1 LLWWAVGR
9 FGIEGAAIAW
19 TARVTVDTLAILF
32 LTRSLDGDGAIVGRV
47 LWPMAVALG
56 WMLVGASTRGT
67 MASGAFLAVT
77 YVGLVPVAWRF
88 LLRAD
93 ERALLLRSFRA

>member
-1 LLWWAVGR
+1 
-9 FGIEGAAIAW
+9 
-19 TARVTVDTLAILF
+19 
-32 LTRSLDGDGAIVGRV
+32 
-47 LWPMAVALG
+47 
-56 WMLVGASTRGT
+56 MLVGASTRGT